1 MSDVLERLL
10 EHSVILSNA
19 FSILPGTP
27 LSWDIRIIR
36 PRLRLP
42 LCILMEYKRSHLV
55 FSEVHVI
62 RSLVVSVVFY
72 LQLFVF
78 LSVFFWPMYCLPF
91 FAFFN
96 FQTFLCLREINLSF
110 NKGRSP
116 FTCKLYEF
124 SSYVSIH
131 SQISFHRK
139 SYKLIN

>member
-1 MSDVLERLL
+1 MLKRKQSLNN
-10 EHSVILSNA
+10 VIFLTQSSLIVA
-19 FSILPGTP
+19 DFGCHV
-27 LSWDIRIIR
+27 WDIRIIR

-42 LCILMEYKRSHLV
+42 LCILMEHKRSRLV
-55 FSEVHVI
+55 FSEVHAV
-62 RSLVVSVVFY
+62 RSLVVSVVLY

-116 FTCKLYEF
+116 FTCRLYEF

-139 SYKLIN
+139 SYK